1 MTKPEQDP
9 LAGIKEAL
17 EMVDD
22 RIGPDS
28 SLRWLIGEVERLRA
42 RDVATQGELQV
53 LQKLIERIVVR
64 VSEVMKLNPVT
75 TDPYDLVDSL
85 AGKIATLRLDN
96 ASLIQQNQA
105 HYTILHSHLGYS
117 ESHRPQLGQLIEL
130 VLHQHRGCGTELAEI
145 HDLAAEALG
154 YQRAPSAEEDPNCP
168 CPGQF
173 ITGDNTSQTLVMELV
188 RKYQDLKRFY
198 IDQTTPFPG

>member
-1 MTKPEQDP
+1 MDKPEQDRLDEIK
-9 LAGIKEAL
+9 LALAA
-17 EMVDD
+17 VDD
-22 RIGPDS
+22 RVGPDS
-28 SLRWLIGEVERLRA
+28 SLRWLIGEVDRLRA
-42 RDVATQGELQV
+42 NQVVLDGELRV
-53 LQKLIERIVVR
+53 LQALIERIVVR

-105 HYTILHSHLGYS
+105 HYAMLHSHLGYS
-117 ESHRPQLGQLIEL
+117 ESHRPHLGQLIEL
-130 VLHQHRGCGTELAEI
+130 VIHQHRGCGSELAEI

-154 YQRAPSAEEDPNCP
+154 YQRAPSLEEDPNCP

-173 ITGDNTSQTLVMELV
+173 ITGEHTAQTLVMELV
-188 RKYQDLKRFY
+188 KKYQEL
-198 IDQTTPFPG
+198 QTKSYGQGQ